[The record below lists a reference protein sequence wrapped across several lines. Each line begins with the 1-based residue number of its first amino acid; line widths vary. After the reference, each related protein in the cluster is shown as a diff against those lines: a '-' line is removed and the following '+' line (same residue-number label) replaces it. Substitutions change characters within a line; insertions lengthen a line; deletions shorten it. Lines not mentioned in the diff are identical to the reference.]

1 MTKLFLDQP
10 KIKYQQSFYKYV
22 ESYLTDGEPSYYK
35 KYRLALDDFDQYINI
50 LEKESQGI
58 DLPKDCLAQ
67 STFWLVDDKS
77 NVLGVTRIR
86 RQALEFG
93 GNIGYDISPSYRNKG
108 YGSSILKL
116 ALIKASEMN
125 LGKAIVTCEAE
136 NIASKKIIEKN
147 RGKFIKS
154 LYLEETK
161 SQILKYEINLETV
174 N

>member
-1 MTKLFLDQP
+1 MTKLFLDKP
-10 KIKYQQSFYKYV
+10 KIEYQQSFHKYV

-35 KYRLALDDFDQYINI
+35 KYRLALGNFDQYINT
-50 LEKESQGI
+50 LEKQGQGI
-58 DLPKDCLAQ
+58 NLPKGWVAQ

-93 GNIGYDISPSYRNKG
+93 GNIGYDISPSYRKKG

-116 ALIKASEMN
+116 ALIKTSEMN

-147 RGKFIKS
+147 QGEFIKR

-161 SQILKYEINLETV
+161 SQILKYEINLEIV